1 MTDEETRRA
10 PPISDREAWRQKREA
25 RQILLAKVRARRRLA
40 LQRKQAVPQAS
51 D

>member
-1 MTDEETRRA
+1 MSDVTQRNNA
-10 PPISDREAWRQKREA
+10 LPSDREAWRQKREA

-40 LQRKQAVPQAS
+40 MQRKQAIPQTG